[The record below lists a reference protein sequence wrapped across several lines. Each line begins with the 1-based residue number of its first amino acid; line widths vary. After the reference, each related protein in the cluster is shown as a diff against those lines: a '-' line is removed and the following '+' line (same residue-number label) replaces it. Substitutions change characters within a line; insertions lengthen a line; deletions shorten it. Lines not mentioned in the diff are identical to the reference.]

1 MRKPVST
8 GLFLE
13 ILNFVFQRENVQV
26 PEIQKKF
33 GLSYNSTQ
41 RIVEALERH
50 GIISPKNSNGRKVN
64 IPFKGKQLIEEK
76 HLQSD
81 SDYNGSKQLLKDI
94 NLN

>member
-1 MRKPVST
+1 MKKKLST

-13 ILNFVFQRENVQV
+13 ILNFVFQREYVRV

-33 GLSYNSTQ
+33 GLSYISTQ
-41 RIVEALERH
+41 LIVEALERY
-50 GIISPKNSNGRKVN
+50 GIISPRNPNGRKVT
-64 IPFKGKQLIEEK
+64 IPFKGNNLIEGK

-81 SDYNGSKQLLKDI
+81 SDNNWSEQLLKGI

>member
-1 MRKPVST
+1 MRKPLST
-8 GLFLE
+8 GVFLE
-13 ILNFVFQRENVQV
+13 ILNFVFQRENVRV

-41 RIVEALERH
+41 RIVEALEKH
-50 GIISPKNSNGRKVN
+50 GILSPKNPNGRKVT

-76 HLQSD
+76 HLLLD
-81 SDYNGSKQLLKDI
+81 SDNNWSKQLLKDI